1 MNDGLTLSER
11 IDDVFMQLLDAREAV
26 KAAQANVKR
35 LQRHYETLCKQ
46 QEEEDENAISAG

>member
-11 IDDVFMQLLDAREAV
+11 IDDVFMQLLDAREAA

-35 LQRHYETLCKQ
+35 LQRHYEMRCKQ
-46 QEEEDENAISAG
+46 QEEKPSWQT

>member
-35 LQRHYETLCKQ
+35 LQRQYETLCKQ
-46 QEEEDENAISAG
+46 QEEEDD